1 MAGSLLDEFQSII
14 DSLNAAEIDYAV
26 VGALALAIY
35 GAPRATTDIDLIV
48 APADLERVLEA
59 VRPLGF
65 ALPAQPMKFSSGVR
79 VQRVTKVAEDE
90 ALTLDLLLA
99 EGPLE
104 RAWNSRVT
112 VEALDR
118 KLSVVSR
125 QALLEMKAL
134 AGRLQDLADIA
145 RLQGDSDEA

>member
-1 MAGSLLDEFQSII
+1 LTASLLDEFQLII
-14 DSLNAAEIDYAV
+14 DSLNAAGVDYAV
-26 VGALALAIY
+26 AGALALAIY

-48 APADLERVLEA
+48 APADVERVLDA

-65 ALPAQPMKFSSGVR
+65 ALPAQPMKFSSGIR
-79 VQRVTKVAEDE
+79 VQRVTKVVEGNAM
-90 ALTLDLLLA
+90 TLDLLLA

-104 RAWNSRVT
+104 SAWSSRVT

-125 QALLEMKAL
+125 QALVEMKAL

-145 RLQGDSDEA
+145 RLQGDADEP